1 MVRKVAVQIIKM
13 VLVLSLVVFV
23 VTPIRPAKYFL
34 IVTGA
39 ALLFLVCLF
48 LLKQLVG
55 EDTGDRLT
63 TFLVKKF
70 SRKSTAEQA
79 HEAVNPKSKI

>member
-1 MVRKVAVQIIKM
+1 
-13 VLVLSLVVFV
+13 
-23 VTPIRPAKYFL
+23 
-34 IVTGA
+34 VTGA